1 MSNQA
6 DVVIVGGAA
15 VGSATAYFLKAQLG
29 FSGSVTV
36 VERDP
41 TYAGAATTLS
51 AASIRQQF
59 STPENIRLSQFGV
72 EFIRSLEDRFGK
84 GASVGFREG
93 GYLLLAGDKGQSVL
107 EANHKVQR
115 QAGADTVL
123 LDAPALA
130 AHFPWMNTS
139 DIAAGS
145 LGLSGEGWFDAHML
159 LGLLR
164 GGARQAGVSYV
175 EGAVTDIDVKGSAVQ
190 GVRLS
195 DGSAIACGV
204 LVNAAGPQAGS
215 IAALAGVE
223 LPVEPRKRCVFVVHC
238 REALNPFPLLVDTS
252 GVWIRPEGDY
262 YICGISPPEE
272 NDPVDPGFDVDYSL
286 FDDFVWPAL
295 AHRVPAFEALKMA
308 RAWAG
313 HYDYNRID
321 QNAILGSHPSLRN
334 FYFANGF
341 SGHGIQQAPAVGRAI
356 AELIVHGEYRSLNL
370 DIFRY
375 ERFAEGR
382 TVLELNVI

>member
-1 MSNQA
+1 MRNQA

-29 FSGSVTV
+29 FSGSVAV
-36 VERDP
+36 IERDP

-93 GYLLLAGDKGQSVL
+93 GYLLLAGDKGQGVL
-107 EANHKVQR
+107 EANHRIQK

-123 LDAPALA
+123 LDAAGLA
-130 AHFPWMNTS
+130 ARFPWMNTC
-139 DIAAGS
+139 DIASGS

-164 GGARQAGVSYV
+164 GGAREAGASYV
-175 EGAVTDIDVKGSAVQ
+175 EGAVTGIDVKDSAVK
-190 GVRLS
+190 GVRLA
-195 DGSAIACGV
+195 DGSAIACGA
-204 LVNAAGPQAGS
+204 LVNAAGPQAGAV
-215 IAALAGVE
+215 AALAGID
-223 LPVEPRKRCVFVVHC
+223 LPVEPRKRCVFVIHC
-238 REALNPFPLLVDTS
+238 RETLKSFPLLVDTS

-272 NDPVDPGFDVDYSL
+272 NDPVDPGFDIDYHL
-286 FDDFVWPAL
+286 FDDIIWPAL
-295 AHRVPAFEALKMA
+295 AARIPTFEALKLL

-321 QNAILGSHPSLRN
+321 QNAILGPHPSLRN